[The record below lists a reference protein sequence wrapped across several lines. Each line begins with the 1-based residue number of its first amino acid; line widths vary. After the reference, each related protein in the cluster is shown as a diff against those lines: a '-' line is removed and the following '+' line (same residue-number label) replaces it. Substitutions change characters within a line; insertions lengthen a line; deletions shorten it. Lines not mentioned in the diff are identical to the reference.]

1 MEAYQIENEFGRT
14 IEAYEGEL
22 EIACEMRAVDF
33 LRLGRVSL
41 LYRSYDGSFAGAWD
55 QKERAWVELGRSY
68 DESIKAG
75 LRMARKQA
83 APSLIL
89 APVLAAEEAS

>member
-1 MEAYQIENEFGRT
+1 MMTEARAGFRAFNEGTKESR
-14 IEAYEGEL
+14 E
-22 EIACEMRAVDF
+22 VDF
-33 LRLGRVSL
+33 LRLGRVAL
-41 LYRSYDGSFAGAWD
+41 IYRSFDGSFAGAWD
-55 QKERAWVELGRSY
+55 QRDRKWVELDRGY

-89 APVLAAEEAS
+89 APVPSAEEAN